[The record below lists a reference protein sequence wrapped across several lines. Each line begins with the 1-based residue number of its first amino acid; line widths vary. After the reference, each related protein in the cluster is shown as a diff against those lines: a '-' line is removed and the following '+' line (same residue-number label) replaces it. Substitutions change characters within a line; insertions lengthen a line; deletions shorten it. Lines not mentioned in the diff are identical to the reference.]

1 MNAIN
6 IIRQDMVMDGRVFQA
21 KIDKPLSKV
30 PQVTPIMRD
39 STEAVEKMAENLAEV
54 KESVSVIRK
63 VVEATM
69 GTKLQF
75 SVNEKLGR
83 IVVSILDPNTNKII
97 REIPSKDVQKMQV
110 RIRET
115 IGLLFDEVV

>member
-1 MNAIN
+1 
-6 IIRQDMVMDGRVFQA
+6 MVMDGRVFQA